1 MTSLTTIL
9 PKKEL
14 IKRSLTYSLYDGIA
28 FSVMF
33 GMSDSFFQAYGIHL
47 GADNFALSLIRT
59 LPITV
64 GSLSQLLAGLF
75 LRFFKSRRRFT
86 AIFSF
91 LHALLFIPL
100 ILASLLPTGNI
111 AAVIIVLCLMT
122 FFFLTPVPAW
132 SSWMGDLVPEN
143 IRGQY
148 FGRRT
153 SVTGI
158 VSFLSLI
165 AAGFILEVAQ
175 LNQLEY
181 LGFIILFSISFLTR
195 SLSAYF
201 LSKKY
206 DPPYNYQP
214 KSYFNL
220 RLLKAEA
227 KKAGTLYLI
236 MFLSLLNFGLMLIA
250 PYIDIYLLRHL
261 KLSYV
266 AFTLINA
273 TILGV
278 KYFFMPFWGKAC
290 DRYGSRKVL
299 LVGTLLISFV
309 PLGWIFA
316 TTLPVILA
324 LQAFAGFAWA
334 AFEISSFSIVIGA
347 TSSAS
352 RASWVSLQN
361 TASGLFGLLG
371 SFTGSVLYALG
382 HIIFS
387 HSSPSAIIYDQPGL
401 PFFLSPFFFVFL
413 ASGLIRLGL
422 LMIFNKKI
430 KEQREVVHI
439 ETRELPWR
447 IISMVTNRGF
457 DLGTALIARLKNKR
471 ARPRQAISSH
481 QTKALKRKKRLTISQ
496 RRSQP

>member
-1 MTSLTTIL
+1 MTSLKAL
-9 PKKEL
+9 PPQKEL
-14 IKRSLTYSLYDGIA
+14 IRRSLTYSLYDGIA
-28 FSVMF
+28 FSIMF

-75 LRFFKSRRRFT
+75 LRLFKSRRRFT
-86 AIFSF
+86 AFFS
-91 LHALLFIPL
+91 LIQALLFIPL
-100 ILASLLPTGNI
+100 ILASQLPTGNV
-111 AAVIIVLCLMT
+111 AAVIIILCLMT

-153 SVTGI
+153 SITGI
-158 VSFLSLI
+158 VSFLSLL

-175 LNQLEY
+175 LNDLEY
-181 LGFIILFSISFLTR
+181 VGFIILFAISFISR
-195 SLSAYF
+195 SISAYF

-220 RLLKAEA
+220 RLLKSEA
-227 KKAGTLYLI
+227 KKAGTLSLI

-273 TILGV
+273 TILGI

-316 TTLPVILA
+316 TILPVILI
-324 LQAFAGFAWA
+324 LQVFAGFAWA

-361 TASGLFGLLG
+361 TASGIFGLLG
-371 SFTGSVLYALG
+371 SFTSTALYALG
-382 HIIFS
+382 QTVFPPPLADPI
-387 HSSPSAIIYDQPGL
+387 SPQEPGL
-401 PFFLSPFFFVFL
+401 PFFLSPFFFIFL
-413 ASGLIRLGL
+413 LSGLIRLGL
-422 LMIFNKKI
+422 LVIFNKKI
-430 KEQREVVHI
+430 KEQREVIHI
-439 ETRELPWR
+439 ETHELPWR
-447 IISMVTNRGF
+447 IISMITNRGF
-457 DLGTALIARLKNKR
+457 VLGTALMARLKNK
-471 ARPRQAISSH
+471 
-481 QTKALKRKKRLTISQ
+481 KRKAAPAIPAACPKPVKRKHRTPLPHSD
-496 RRSQP
+496 